1 MHCLQLNVGTRYP
14 QSITAASPV
23 RLVLGLVIFCLLSA
37 QALAESATDTPIET
51 TVNGEV
57 GPHPDLSPQQVVRIQ
72 LAVLRGNDDLNRG
85 IEICFRFASPANKSV
100 TGPLPRFVRM
110 IEGGPYSLMLRYQD
124 VVFEPV
130 EIDGSTA
137 RQTVTLYGRGKAL
150 TFTFFLGRQS
160 AGECNNCW
168 MTESVITTVPG
179 VSA

>member
-1 MHCLQLNVGTRYP
+1 MTG
-14 QSITAASPV
+14 
-23 RLVLGLVIFCLLSA
+23 
-37 QALAESATDTPIET
+37 QALAESAADPPSEA
-51 TVNGEV
+51 TVKGEA

-72 LAVLRGNDDLNRG
+72 LAALRGNDDQDRG

-110 IEGGPYSLMLRYQD
+110 IEQGPYSLMLRYQD
-124 VVFEPV
+124 LIFEPV

-137 RQTVTLYGRGKAL
+137 RQTVTLYGRGEAL

-160 AGECNNCW
+160 EGECKDCW

-179 VSA
+179 VST